1 MTDQDLKAKQNQLKK
16 VREKISELGNEETAL
31 IRKVAQYKFNK
42 NIRNKYFY
50 APDLE
55 VWIKPIKLNGEK
67 VICITFDTDKDVYKE
82 IKDFHIEENYYW
94 IYEFDNFQE
103 LDKETFKSNVEIIV
117 KEAMKTILGG

>member
-1 MTDQDLKAKQNQLKK
+1 MTDQEYKSKQNQLKK

-31 IRKVAQYKFNK
+31 IRKIAQYKFNK
-42 NIRNKYFY
+42 NISNKYFY

-55 VWIKPIKLNGEK
+55 AWIKPIKLNGEK

-82 IKDFHIEENYYW
+82 IKDFHIEEDYYW
-94 IYEFDNFQE
+94 VDEFDNFQE

-117 KEAMKTILGG
+117 KEAMKTILGE